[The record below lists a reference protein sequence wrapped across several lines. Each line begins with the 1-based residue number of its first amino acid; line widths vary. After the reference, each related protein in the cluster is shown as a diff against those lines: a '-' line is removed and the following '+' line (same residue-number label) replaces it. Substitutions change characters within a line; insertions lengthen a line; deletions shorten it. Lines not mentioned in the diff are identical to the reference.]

1 MKQKVL
7 TFLASLIVLFGPRFT
22 WGEVIYRTPGR
33 DPRNQHPLASPR
45 LMSKEDLQR
54 WVTVSGTISPGAQ
67 DFRRILM
74 VVNPTLST
82 AEREELVEGLVALLG
97 HSYWDGKLVEL
108 KVGKGKV
115 MATYRLS
122 GFRWQCMTFGEA
134 GRIKRGPIVYRGKE
148 PLAVFNVV
156 ISTATDSYSV
166 DFIRLCWN
174 AAGNRIPT
182 IPMIVQREKKVS
194 EIPAAPPEVSVPP
207 PVSGVP
213 GPAGP
218 PGLPGPPG
226 PPGPAGPPGQT
237 IVLSPPPFAT
247 LGYQRAEVALVRK
260 PGVLDYLIPLGFLL
274 KAPAKVNVTS
284 VANAFAKTEPITNTN
299 TNVNNNTNSQVA
311 NNLAGNG
318 NSVDVATNIP
328 VENIGIGN

>member
-1 MKQKVL
+1 
-7 TFLASLIVLFGPRFT
+7 
-22 WGEVIYRTPGR
+22 
-33 DPRNQHPLASPR
+33 
-45 LMSKEDLQR
+45 MSKEDLQR
-54 WVTVSGTISPGAQ
+54 WVTVSGILSPGAQ

-82 AEREELVEGLVALLG
+82 AEREELVEGLVVLLG
-97 HSYWDGKLVEL
+97 HPYWDGKLVEL

-115 MATYRLS
+115 MATYRLP

-134 GRIKRGPIVYRGKE
+134 GKVKRGPIVYRGKE

-166 DFIRLCWN
+166 DFIRVCWN
-174 AAGNRIPT
+174 AAGNR

-194 EIPAAPPEVSVPP
+194 EIPAAPPEV
-207 PVSGVP
+207 PVSPPISREVP

-218 PGLPGPPG
+218 PGPPGPPGSPGPPG
-226 PPGPAGPPGQT
+226 PPGPAGPAGQT
-237 IVLSPPPFAT
+237 IVLPPPPFAT

-260 PGVLDYLIPLGFLL
+260 PGALDYLIPLGFLFRS
-274 KAPAKVNVTS
+274 PVKVNVTS
-284 VANAFAKTEPITNTN
+284 VANAFAKTEPITNAN
-299 TNVNNNTNSQVA
+299 TNVNNNINNQVA